1 MESLW
6 TQLQLAHIHFLFL
19 HSASQPAH
27 SNHLGSQWVC
37 WLNRVIKITPP
48 VATGCQ
54 LHIWHMRNKVQGKLT
69 HKVTPGEVEKS
80 IYLPKD
86 PKVWH
91 GVASMETFADA
102 KMLAG
107 QTQNVALGRQTPQ
120 NPHQT
125 APDTM
130 LKRKVE
136 AFSYQGMGHLKISAS
151 GWKPTNCWTGNA
163 SSLLSISMLYQP
175 AM

>member
-1 MESLW
+1 
-6 TQLQLAHIHFLFL
+6 
-19 HSASQPAH
+19 
-27 SNHLGSQWVC
+27 
-37 WLNRVIKITPP
+37 
-48 VATGCQ
+48 
-54 LHIWHMRNKVQGKLT
+54 
-69 HKVTPGEVEKS
+69 
-80 IYLPKD
+80 
-86 PKVWH
+86 
-91 GVASMETFADA
+91 METFADA

-107 QTQNVALGRQTPQ
+107 QTQNVALGHQTPQ